1 MPWERLI
8 DDPHY
13 ARRVD
18 GDGLAGELLLEAR
31 RRAGL
36 TQAELGRRAGV
47 AQSVISAYESGRR
60 QPPLP
65 ILRELVAAT
74 GHDLDV
80 RVSAAPP
87 TRGPLAGPLG
97 RRLQR
102 RRQRVRQV
110 VVAHGA
116 DNPRVFGSVAR
127 GDDRPDSDVD
137 LLVDLAPDT
146 GLFALGRLQADLE
159 RVLGAPVDVVPADG
173 LKPGVRAEVES
184 EAVAL

>member
-1 MPWERLI
+1 M
-8 DDPHY
+8 
-13 ARRVD
+13 
-18 GDGLAGELLLEAR
+18 
-31 RRAGL
+31 
-36 TQAELGRRAGV
+36 
-47 AQSVISAYESGRR
+47 
-60 QPPLP
+60 
-65 ILRELVAAT
+65 
-74 GHDLDV
+74 
-80 RVSAAPP
+80 
-87 TRGPLAGPLG
+87 
-97 RRLQR
+97 
-102 RRQRVRQV
+102 
-110 VVAHGA
+110 AHGA